1 MGDRQFLVQQFVP
14 LLKPVP
20 ALRVS
25 NNHRSAPEVAQHV
38 RADLPGES
46 TACFSCTVL
55 TAQENVRMT
64 EGSSH
69 GEEVGKRRI
78 DRRIDGAFGACGHQR
93 RQQRIGQLRAGS
105 KVGIHLPIAAD
116 KGSA

>member
-1 MGDRQFLVQQFVP
+1 MEQFVA

-25 NNHRSAPEVAQHV
+25 NNHGSAPKVAQHV

-46 TACFSCTVL
+46 AACFGCTVL
-55 TAQENVRMT
+55 TAKENVRVT

-78 DRRIDGAFGACGHQR
+78 DRGIDDAFCARGHQR
-93 RQQRIGQLRAGS
+93 GQ
-105 KVGIHLPIAAD
+105 
-116 KGSA
+116 

>member
-1 MGDRQFLVQQFVP
+1 
-14 LLKPVP
+14 
-20 ALRVS
+20 
-25 NNHRSAPEVAQHV
+25 
-38 RADLPGES
+38 
-46 TACFSCTVL
+46 
-55 TAQENVRMT
+55 MT

-78 DRRIDGAFGACGHQR
+78 DRGIDDAFGARGHQR

-105 KVGIHLPIAAD
+105 KVSIHLPIAAD